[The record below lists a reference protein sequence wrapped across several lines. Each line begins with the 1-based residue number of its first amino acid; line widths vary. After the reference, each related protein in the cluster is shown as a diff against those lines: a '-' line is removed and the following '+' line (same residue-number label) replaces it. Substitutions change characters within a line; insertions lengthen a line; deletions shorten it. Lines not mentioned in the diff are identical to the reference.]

1 MFILNQS
8 AYSSGENDSQM
19 KNVLSV
25 DVEDW
30 FHILEVDSA
39 PDVENWIRMESR
51 VEKNFYSMLDVFDTA
66 GVKATCFFLGWIAEK
81 LPKLA
86 KEADERGHEIACHG
100 YSHQLI
106 YTQTRKE
113 FAEDISKSK
122 KILEDTIGKHVLGYR
137 APGFSIIESTKW
149 AFDELS
155 NAGYLYDSSIFP
167 TARGHGGIADA
178 KTHPHKIHSENGDII
193 EFPIT
198 VITFIWKKMCFFG
211 GGYLRIFPYFLIRH
225 YSNAVN
231 KEGRPVIYYIHPREI
246 DPKHPRLPMG
256 FYRYFKSYV
265 NLRTTINKIKRL
277 INEEE
282 FLPFRDWITE
292 SKSWYE
298 FDKKK

>member
-1 MFILNQS
+1 
-8 AYSSGENDSQM
+8 M

-30 FHILEVDSA
+30 FHILEVDST
-39 PDVENWIRMESR
+39 PDIEGWIRMESR
-51 VEKNFYSMLDVFDTA
+51 VEKNFYEMLDAFDNV
-66 GVKATCFFLGWIAEK
+66 GVKVTCFFLGWIAEK

-113 FAEDISKSK
+113 FAEDIRKAK
-122 KILEDTIGKHVLGYR
+122 KLLEDITGKHVLGYR

-149 AFDELS
+149 AFDELC

-167 TARGHGGIADA
+167 ATRGHGGIANA
-178 KTHPHKIHSENGDII
+178 KIHPHKVCTENGEII

-198 VITFIWKKMCFFG
+198 VITLIGKKVCFFG
-211 GGYLRIFPYFLIRH
+211 GGYLRFFPYFIIRH
-225 YSNAVN
+225 FSKAVN

-246 DPKHPRLPMG
+246 DLEHPRLPMG
-256 FYRYFKSYV
+256 IYRHFKSYV
-265 NLRTTINKIKRL
+265 NLHTTFSKVKRL

-282 FLPFRDWITE
+282 VVPFRDLIAENKNWDQGFE
-292 SKSWYE
+292 
-298 FDKKK
+298 